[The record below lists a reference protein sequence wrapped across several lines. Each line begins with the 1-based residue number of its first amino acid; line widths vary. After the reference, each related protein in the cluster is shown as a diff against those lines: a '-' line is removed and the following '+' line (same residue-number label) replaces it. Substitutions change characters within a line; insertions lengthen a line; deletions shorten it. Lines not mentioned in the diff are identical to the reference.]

1 MRTKQVVAG
10 LKNTQKIRVMV
21 DGFGMYMKVKDV
33 ENICTTPQRSA
44 VFTALQ
50 YISEDNKNSL
60 SQLKITGYGKKF
72 TVYNGKME
80 SVTVDVQVDLV

>member
-33 ENICTTPQRSA
+33 ENICTTNQRTA
-44 VFTALQ
+44 VLVALQ
-50 YISEDNKNSL
+50 YISEDNKNS
-60 SQLKITGYGKKF
+60 KITGYGKNF

>member
-21 DGFGMYMKVKDV
+21 DGFGMYMQVKDV
-33 ENICTTPQRSA
+33 ENICTTSQRSA
-44 VFTALQ
+44 VYTALQ
-50 YISEDNKNSL
+50 LISA
-60 SQLKITGYGKKF
+60 QKITGFGKRF

-80 SVTVDVQVDLV
+80 SVSVDVQVDLV

>member
-21 DGFGMYMKVKDV
+21 DGFGMYMQVKDV
-33 ENICTTPQRSA
+33 ENICTTSQRSA
-44 VFTALQ
+44 VYTALQ
-50 YISEDNKNSL
+50 LISA
-60 SQLKITGYGKKF
+60 QKITGFGKRF

-80 SVTVDVQVDLV
+80 SVSVDVQVDFA

>member
-21 DGFGMYMKVKDV
+21 DGFGMYMQVKDV
-33 ENICTTPQRSA
+33 ENICTTNQRTA
-44 VFTALQ
+44 VLTALQ
-50 YISEDNKNSL
+50 YTSA
-60 SQLKITGYGKKF
+60 QKITGFGKRF

-80 SVTVDVQVDLV
+80 SVSVDVQVDLV